1 MSTNNSRESVACRRQ
16 GLSEEQREGERQR
29 ARVNRRIASEE
40 DRERERVRVEEED
53 NIVARKVAK

>member
-29 ARVNRRIASEE
+29 ARVNRRRASEE
-40 DRERERVRVEEED
+40 DRERERFRGYPASRGYIFAV
-53 NIVARKVAK
+53 